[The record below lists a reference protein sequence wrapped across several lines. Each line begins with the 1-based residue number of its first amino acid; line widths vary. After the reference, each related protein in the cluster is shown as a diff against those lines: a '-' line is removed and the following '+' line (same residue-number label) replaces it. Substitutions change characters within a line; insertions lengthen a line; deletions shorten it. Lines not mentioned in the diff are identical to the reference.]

1 MRTEPSPF
9 GLRPRRRQRRLS
21 WKLSLVTLAVPLI
34 ALLATTGYIAFI
46 RDERL
51 HVTVVDAYTG
61 RPLAGV
67 RVRDGQEEVVTDEA
81 GKARIDTTGPSSLVL
96 EKEDY
101 DPITLD
107 VTLDQ
112 RAITVRLR
120 PNVVRGVV
128 TSQATGGP
136 LANVSVKA
144 LLGDQVMVQTITDAN
159 GAYELRGVPEGATLA
174 FEHDEFADVRVEL
187 SRQTSISVALRP
199 DVVTGQVSDLD
210 GKPIEG
216 ATIAVG
222 SAIAMTDEM
231 GSFRLAGAPE
241 RGDVVIKAPGYRAA
255 VVPLTAEMH
264 ATAQLEPISV
274 RAIYINAAVA
284 ANPEAWAERLALV
297 ERTELNAV
305 VVDLKD
311 STGRVFYDSQVP
323 LAHEIGAVLPILDPK
338 ALVEELHRRHIYAIA
353 RIVVFEDPILAEARP
368 DWAIKD
374 AATGHLWR
382 TWNGLA
388 WVNAHRSEVW
398 DYNIALALEAASFG
412 FDEIQFD
419 YIRFPSDGPLDQA
432 EYGVEHNR
440 DTRTEAI
447 GEFLKRARLA
457 LAPTRAY
464 LAADIFGLTLWE
476 LGDSGIGQVLEV
488 VAEQVDYICPMV
500 YPSHFY
506 PGSMGF
512 EIPND
517 HPYEVILWSLQNGAE
532 RIPQH
537 VRKLRPWL
545 QDFSYGPGIE
555 YGPNEVRAQIQA
567 VEDAGLDSW
576 MIWNADNVYHE
587 EALQAG

>member
-1 MRTEPSPF
+1 VRTEPSPF
-9 GLRPRRRQRRLS
+9 GLRRRRRWHWLS
-21 WKLSLVTLAVPLI
+21 WELSLAMLGLPLI
-34 ALLATTGYIAFI
+34 VLLATTGYVVLV

-51 HVTVVDAYTG
+51 HVTVLDAYTEQ
-61 RPLAGV
+61 PLAGV
-67 RVRDGQEEVVTDEA
+67 HVRAGQAEAVTDEA
-81 GKARIDTTGPSSLVL
+81 GEARIEASGSASLVF

-101 DPITLD
+101 DP
-107 VTLDQ
+107 VTLEVAPDQ
-112 RAITVRLR
+112 RSARVRMR

-128 TSQATGGP
+128 TRRDNGEP
-136 LANVSVKA
+136 LAGVTVKA
-144 LLGDQVMVQTITDAN
+144 LSGDQVVTQTTTDSN
-159 GAYELRGVPEGATLA
+159 GSYALRGVPEGATLA
-174 FEHDEFADVRVEL
+174 FEHDEFADVRIDL
-187 SRQTSISVALRP
+187 SRQTAVSVALRP
-199 DVVTGQVSDLD
+199 DVVTGQVTDPD
-210 GKPIEG
+210 GQPIQG
-216 ATIAVG
+216 ATVAIG
-222 SAIAMTDEM
+222 NAIATTDEM
-231 GSFRLAGAPE
+231 GTFRLTGAPE
-241 RGDVVIKAPGYRAA
+241 QGEIVVKAPGYRAA
-255 VVPLTAEMH
+255 VVPLSAEMRV
-264 ATAQLEPISV
+264 AAQLEPISV

-297 ERTELNAV
+297 ERTEVNAV

-311 STGRVFYDSQVP
+311 STGRVFYDSQVQ
-323 LAHEIGAVLPILDPK
+323 LAQEIGAVLPILDPK
-338 ALVEELHRRHIYAIA
+338 AIVEELHRRDIYAIA
-353 RIVVFEDPILAEARP
+353 RIVVFEDPILAEAKP
-368 DWAIKD
+368 EWAIKD
-374 AATGHLWR
+374 AATGDLWR

-412 FDEIQFD
+412 FDEIQLD
-419 YIRFPSDGPLDQA
+419 YIRFPSDGPLDRA

-440 DTRTEAI
+440 ETRTQAI
-447 GEFLKRARLA
+447 GEFLERARLA

-464 LAADIFGLTLWE
+464 LGADIFGLTLWE

-488 VAEQVDYICPMV
+488 VAERVDYICPMI

-587 EALQAG
+587 EALHAS